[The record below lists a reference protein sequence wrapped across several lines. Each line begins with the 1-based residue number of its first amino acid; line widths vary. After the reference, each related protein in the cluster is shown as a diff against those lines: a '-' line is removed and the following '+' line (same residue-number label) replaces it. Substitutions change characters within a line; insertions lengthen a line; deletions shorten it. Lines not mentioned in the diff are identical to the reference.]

1 MYSGL
6 RCIFTYKNDDFNNDR
21 LTVLRPKKKDVLL
34 NGVAL
39 SQSN

>member
-6 RCIFTYKNDDFNNDR
+6 RCIFTYKNDDSNNDR